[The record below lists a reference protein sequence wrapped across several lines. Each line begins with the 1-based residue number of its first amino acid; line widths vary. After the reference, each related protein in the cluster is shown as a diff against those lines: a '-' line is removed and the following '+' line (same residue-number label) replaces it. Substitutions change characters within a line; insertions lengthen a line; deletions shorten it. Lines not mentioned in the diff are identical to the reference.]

1 MEQGQSVRFV
11 HPLSGQRPSSN
22 SWLSGILS
30 PMETITRKPYE
41 TDLTDEEW
49 TILEPILKRALYGEK
64 TKTRAHPRHYPLR
77 EIVNA
82 ILYLLK
88 TGCQWRQLPHDLP

>member
-1 MEQGQSVRFV
+1 
-11 HPLSGQRPSSN
+11 
-22 SWLSGILS
+22 
-30 PMETITRKPYE
+30 METITRKPYE

-49 TILEPILKRALYGEK
+49 TILKRALYGEK

-82 ILYLLK
+82 I
-88 TGCQWRQLPHDLP
+88 

>member
-64 TKTRAHPRHYPLR
+64 TKKGGFVGVVVGGVLCS
-77 EIVNA
+77 VG
-82 ILYLLK
+82 L
-88 TGCQWRQLPHDLP
+88 CVS